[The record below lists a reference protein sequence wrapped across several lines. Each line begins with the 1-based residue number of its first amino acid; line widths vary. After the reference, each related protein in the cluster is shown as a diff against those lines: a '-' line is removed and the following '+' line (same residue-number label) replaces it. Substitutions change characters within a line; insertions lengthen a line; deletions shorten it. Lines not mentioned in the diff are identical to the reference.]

1 MINVY
6 INEIENLVLSNVNKH
21 VYHEKILNN
30 RCKLYFDIETKKN
43 DSGDLVMVDVE
54 KFKGLLW

>member
-6 INEIENLVLSNVNKH
+6 INEIENLVLSNVNKC

-30 RCKLYFDIETKKN
+30 RCKLYFDIETKK
-43 DSGDLVMVDVE
+43 DESGNLVMVDIE
-54 KFKGLLW
+54 KFKQLLW